1 MERAV
6 HLSDELLSTYLDGE
20 LPAGRAG
27 AVEHHL
33 ASCAGCRARLDG
45 MRRVVRS
52 LTRLE
57 RVSPPPLLAQRVE
70 RRVALLGRE
79 RTLVERLET
88 RLRGLTLDSPM
99 VVTFAVVVALAAILY
114 FFSYGVANR
123 RGDVA
128 LRVAAP
134 ESVSGLMGALDAV
147 EIEGRRLRREGDV
160 WVQEGSVQDGE
171 GEAAEAEAV
180 ALSSPRGHE
189 LLRRHPWIDDLL
201 TLTGATGVRFV
212 DAGGEAVLLSAVA
225 ESPAP
230 APEPAPSP

>member
-33 ASCAGCRARLDG
+33 ASCAGCQARLDG

-52 LTRLE
+52 LARLE

-79 RTLVERLET
+79 RTLTERLET

-99 VVTFAVVVALAAILY
+99 VVTFAVVLALAAILY
-114 FFSYGVANR
+114 FFSQGVANR

-134 ESVSGLMGALDAV
+134 EAVSGLRGALEAV

-160 WVQEGSVQDGE
+160 WVQEGSVQE

-180 ALSSPRGHE
+180 PLASPRGGE

-212 DAGGEAVLLSAVA
+212 DDGGEVVLLSAA
-225 ESPAP
+225 ETPEPEPAP
-230 APEPAPSP
+230 APAPSP